1 MRPSPLSLAATVTYH
16 RIILISRGKTAGGS
30 WPSSPTFLHFPRPR
44 RLLAFSCPRLEKR
57 NRLRP
62 LDGGVDGGWPPRLNP
77 PRPAFIPRFPGSRG
91 GGRRLVRGNAQNPSL
106 PCPFVRS
113 RPIQGMVSRDS
124 IMRTDLRYQG
134 ESCRTDFEKLNYP
147 RMDEIQFQFSFF
159 RKKKEKRTESY
170 RKCKKRGDRSWM
182 DQLSNG
188 RRYWINYQI
197 RSRSRLAM
205 QGIERRIRATLT
217 FLDIYIE
224 PLDKGDSYQQVFR
237 WVERYRGEEE
247 GIGRFSAN
255 RCESRRYKPV

>member
-30 WPSSPTFLHFPRPR
+30 WPSSPTFLHFPPSTPSP
-44 RLLAFSCPRLEKR
+44 RLLLSSAGKKEPVTPTR
-57 NRLRP
+57 
-62 LDGGVDGGWPPRLNP
+62 GGVDGGWPPRLNP

-106 PCPFVRS
+106 PCSFVRS

-159 RKKKEKRTESY
+159 RKKKKKEKRI
-170 RKCKKRGDRSWM
+170 GI
-182 DQLSNG
+182 LSE
-188 RRYWINYQI
+188 
-197 RSRSRLAM
+197 M
-205 QGIERRIRATLT
+205 
-217 FLDIYIE
+217 
-224 PLDKGDSYQQVFR
+224 
-237 WVERYRGEEE
+237 
-247 GIGRFSAN
+247 
-255 RCESRRYKPV
+255 